1 MSVSELLFSFS
12 GRTNRAMWWL
22 TGVALLVFMVALIFV
37 GLVLAQQRLG
47 AIALGF
53 MLFLIPILWVSFAVG
68 AKCLHDRDM
77 SAWWLLVFY
86 VLPSVLQGL
95 GEHFPKYWI
104 GLTVTWVII
113 AVWCTVELGFLR
125 GTTGSNQFGSDP
137 LQA

>member
-47 AIALGF
+47 AAALGL

-68 AKCLHDRDM
+68 AKRLHDRDM

-95 GEHFPKYWI
+95 GEHFPNI
-104 GLTVTWVII
+104 GL
-113 AVWCTVELGFLR
+113 A
-125 GTTGSNQFGSDP
+125 
-137 LQA
+137 